1 MSSKFL
7 DHVRKSLG
15 FRVAVWYFVVF
26 VVSSFAISI
35 VSYVFLSSS
44 LRDNRKAIQV
54 KLHELL
60 LLGQKAGVNAIAQ
73 AADAQ
78 PASRRT
84 AFFVRIL
91 NRNNQVVFLN
101 TPRLWAKFEVGS
113 VVDRPV
119 EGAWQYLTANGDGD
133 VLEVTSEKLPS
144 GDLLQVGRTREDREE
159 ILEDYRNTITAVTI
173 PMMLIALVGGALF
186 AFRSVRRIR
195 SLIQTTQSI
204 IETGRMD
211 VRVPEAGSG
220 DELDELTKLF
230 NRMLERIEGLITG
243 MREALDNVAHDLR
256 TPVTRLRG
264 LAEIGLQGEPSP
276 QQCREAL
283 VNCLEESERM
293 LTLLNSLMDI
303 SEAETGTMRL
313 RLVTVKMAELL
324 GEIIDLYQYV
334 GEEKNI
340 SVSTECSPDITV
352 IADRSRLSQGLANL
366 LDNAIKYNSPGGR
379 VIIEVRQ
386 ERQHTT
392 IVVKDNGTGIPAEEI
407 PKIWDRLHR
416 GDKSRSEPGLGLGLS
431 LVRAIVHAHKG
442 HIDVQSQLGAGSTFT
457 VSLPAMLPASDS

>member
-1 MSSKFL
+1 
-7 DHVRKSLG
+7 
-15 FRVAVWYFVVF
+15 
-26 VVSSFAISI
+26 
-35 VSYVFLSSS
+35 
-44 LRDNRKAIQV
+44 
-54 KLHELL
+54 
-60 LLGQKAGVNAIAQ
+60 
-73 AADAQ
+73 
-78 PASRRT
+78 
-84 AFFVRIL
+84 
-91 NRNNQVVFLN
+91 
-101 TPRLWAKFEVGS
+101 
-113 VVDRPV
+113 
-119 EGAWQYLTANGDGD
+119 
-133 VLEVTSEKLPS
+133 
-144 GDLLQVGRTREDREE
+144 
-159 ILEDYRNTITAVTI
+159 
-173 PMMLIALVGGALF
+173 
-186 AFRSVRRIR
+186 
-195 SLIQTTQSI
+195 
-204 IETGRMD
+204 
-211 VRVPEAGSG
+211 
-220 DELDELTKLF
+220 
-230 NRMLERIEGLITG
+230 LITG

-283 VNCLEESERM
+283 ANCLEESERM

-313 RLVTVKMAELL
+313 RLVTVKMAELV

-340 SVSTECSPDITV
+340 SISVECSPDITV

-366 LDNAIKYNSPGGR
+366 LDNAIKYNFPGGQ
-379 VIIEVRQ
+379 VFIEVRQ

-392 IVVKDNGTGIPAEEI
+392 VVVKDNGAGIPAEEI

-457 VSLPAMLPASDS
+457 VSLPKMLPASDS

>member
-1 MSSKFL
+1 
-7 DHVRKSLG
+7 VRL
-15 FRVAVWYFVVF
+15 
-26 VVSSFAISI
+26 
-35 VSYVFLSSS
+35 
-44 LRDNRKAIQV
+44 
-54 KLHELL
+54 
-60 LLGQKAGVNAIAQ
+60 
-73 AADAQ
+73 
-78 PASRRT
+78 
-84 AFFVRIL
+84 L

-186 AFRSVRRIR
+186 AFRSVRPIR

-264 LAEIGLQGEPSP
+264 LAEIGLQGEPSS
-276 QQCREAL
+276 QQCRDAL

-340 SVSTECSPDITV
+340 SVSMECSPDITV

-431 LVRAIVHAHKG
+431 LV
-442 HIDVQSQLGAGSTFT
+442 
-457 VSLPAMLPASDS
+457 

>member
-1 MSSKFL
+1 
-7 DHVRKSLG
+7 
-15 FRVAVWYFVVF
+15 
-26 VVSSFAISI
+26 
-35 VSYVFLSSS
+35 
-44 LRDNRKAIQV
+44 
-54 KLHELL
+54 
-60 LLGQKAGVNAIAQ
+60 
-73 AADAQ
+73 
-78 PASRRT
+78 
-84 AFFVRIL
+84 
-91 NRNNQVVFLN
+91 
-101 TPRLWAKFEVGS
+101 
-113 VVDRPV
+113 
-119 EGAWQYLTANGDGD
+119 
-133 VLEVTSEKLPS
+133 
-144 GDLLQVGRTREDREE
+144 
-159 ILEDYRNTITAVTI
+159 
-173 PMMLIALVGGALF
+173 
-186 AFRSVRRIR
+186 
-195 SLIQTTQSI
+195 
-204 IETGRMD
+204 
-211 VRVPEAGSG
+211 
-220 DELDELTKLF
+220 
-230 NRMLERIEGLITG
+230 LITG

-334 GEEKNI
+334 GEEKDI
-340 SVSTECSPDITV
+340 SVSMECSPDITV

-457 VSLPAMLPASDS
+457 VRLPAMLPASDS

>member
-186 AFRSVRRIR
+186 AFRSVRPIR

-366 LDNAIKYNSPGGR
+366 LDNALKYNSPGGR

-457 VSLPAMLPASDS
+457 VRLPAMLPASDS